1 MPDVNLKA
9 NTPTNA
15 PKIISMYWSLIAT
28 AVVMLSMEKAKSVI
42 ERRATT
48 LRNLNLFWVIFL
60 SDSGFSNSGLIKT
73 LEKNK
78 YIRYNPANMRIKIN
92 LSKRLDNRIRKI
104 LNNKDI
110 VIPMFNALALNSE
123 LSRDLVRD
131 ASATA
136 LSADNNNSNE
146 INIGKR
152 VKISYQLSTW
162 SRVGI
167 KEFIA
172 AESINYYSQSI

>member
-1 MPDVNLKA
+1 M
-9 NTPTNA
+9 
-15 PKIISMYWSLIAT
+15 
-28 AVVMLSMEKAKSVI
+28 
-42 ERRATT
+42 
-48 LRNLNLFWVIFL
+48 
-60 SDSGFSNSGLIKT
+60 
-73 LEKNK
+73 
-78 YIRYNPANMRIKIN
+78 
-92 LSKRLDNRIRKI
+92 LDNKIRKI

-123 LSRDLVRD
+123 LSSDLVRD

-172 AESINYYSQSI
+172 AESIIYYSQSI